1 MNVVIAFPK
10 IENAKSIRSILMK
23 SGYQVDAVCTTGGQ
37 ALQNVNALD
46 GGILIC
52 GYRFADMMCSEIQ
65 AYLPANFEMLLVAS
79 QSNTMNRDVSDVVCL
94 SMPLKVHEL
103 LQTVEMMAYTYEKKR
118 KKRAQKQAAEN
129 SIAPARILARDQKK
143 VRKEKQKWQRAKETA
158 EKQLSFLEGL
168 EEQIKEA
175 VKHYTKA
182 SQEIRDKLCC
192 AETWREMWPYDYVT
206 QMKEMY

>member
-1 MNVVIAFPK
+1 
-10 IENAKSIRSILMK
+10 
-23 SGYQVDAVCTTGGQ
+23 
-37 ALQNVNALD
+37 
-46 GGILIC
+46 
-52 GYRFADMMCSEIQ
+52 
-65 AYLPANFEMLLVAS
+65 
-79 QSNTMNRDVSDVVCL
+79 
-94 SMPLKVHEL
+94 MPLSTL
-103 LQTVEMMAYTYEKKR
+103 VEIKLEQKEKKR

-182 SQEIRDKLCC
+182 SQEIRTNY
-192 AETWREMWPYDYVT
+192 AARRHGEMWPYDYVT